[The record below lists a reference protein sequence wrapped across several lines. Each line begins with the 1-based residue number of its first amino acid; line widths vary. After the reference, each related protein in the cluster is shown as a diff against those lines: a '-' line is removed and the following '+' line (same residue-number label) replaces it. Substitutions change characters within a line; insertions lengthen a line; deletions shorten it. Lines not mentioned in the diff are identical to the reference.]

1 MIFTIIGVTIY
12 TLFVMFLSE
21 IFYKNLK
28 NFEFPEKTS
37 QNQQGSVHWSEEDE

>member
-1 MIFTIIGVTIY
+1 VIFTIIGVTIY

-28 NFEFPEKTS
+28 NFEFPE
-37 QNQQGSVHWSEEDE
+37 NQEVTVHWSEEDE